1 MIPSNAIISPPNSF
15 SICNHYYE
23 FITIKEKIFTLRVC
37 FDIIEPQGVISINGR
52 RLSLSIAEGIPSA
65 LCSHAAGKE
74 GEDNGICND
83 CYIVNHHVYH
93 FIHKKITALLPSAVI
108 FS

>member
-1 MIPSNAIISPPNSF
+1 MPSNAIISPPNSF

-52 RLSLSIAEGIPSA
+52 RLSLSIAEGIYPPLYA
-65 LCSHAAGKE
+65 HTQQERRVKIMEYAT
-74 GEDNGICND
+74 
-83 CYIVNHHVYH
+83 IVTLL
-93 FIHKKITALLPSAVI
+93 IIMCIILSIKK
-108 FS
+108 